1 MSVRTPKEKCDE
13 IADELNRLQ
22 EEVHQFSGQKY
33 DKNFLKLDEL
43 LTRCL
48 LKLDE
53 IDRSDENVNQ
63 QRKTLI
69 SFTHELADHLENK
82 CQTSLVPLGERSLVL
97 ANTNSLTAATSTN
110 EIDNSLTTNE

>member
-1 MSVRTPKEKCDE
+1 MPVNPKTPKEKCDE

-22 EEVHQFSGQKY
+22 EEVHRFNGQKY
-33 DKNFLKLDEL
+33 DKDFLKLDEL

-69 SFTHELADHLENK
+69 SFTHELTEHLESK
-82 CQTSLVPLGERSLVL
+82 CQTSTSLVPVGERSLEI
-97 ANTNSLTAATSTN
+97 AASNTNNQETYSTSH
-110 EIDNSLTTNE
+110 EK